1 MGAREVLDFVLPW
14 LVDEPDAV
22 SIEEAEGEGNAVVYE
37 ITVAPDDMGKVIGKR
52 GRIVRSLRTL
62 ARAAGREDGRPA
74 TVEVLD

>member
-14 LVDEPDAV
+14 LVDAPDAV
-22 SIEEAEGEGNAVVYE
+22 EVEEAEGEGDAVVYE
-37 ITVAPDDMGKVIGKR
+37 ITVDSEDMGKVIGKR

-62 ARAAGREDGRPA
+62 VRAAGREDGRPA